1 MANCLRLLIVILAL
15 KGTVVMASEAHALL
29 VVQTGD
35 SLGAIAQ
42 RYAMSVADL
51 MEFNRLTSTTIRP
64 GDLLKVPYVVAMGG
78 IAPGAPLPPPG
89 FRRHVLQP
97 GETISSLMV
106 RYSLSLAAIV
116 GANPGISSL
125 DRLPIGL
132 ELLIPP
138 GEGMVVELEPEQTVL
153 DLVKIYGVSPVA
165 LARANK
171 IDSPADLRPGQML
184 FLPGVTPRHAL
195 DRLAEVRQQE
205 NTYIWPVHGRLTS
218 FFGPRR
224 LSSRLGL
231 GTSHFHSGLDIAAP
245 TGTPV
250 VAARAG
256 TVTFA
261 GWSNRGFGN
270 LVKIRHSGAAE
281 TWYAH
286 FSRILV
292 TVGQQVGQ
300 GEVVGR
306 IGSTGISTGPH
317 LHFEVHEGGRPH
329 DPLRFLR

>member
-1 MANCLRLLIVILAL
+1 MAHCLRLLILILAL
-15 KGTVVMASEAHALL
+15 TGTAVMASGAHALL

-35 SLGAIAQ
+35 TLGAIAQ
-42 RYAMSVADL
+42 RYAISVDDL
-51 MEFNRLTSTTIRP
+51 MEFNQLNSTSIHP
-64 GDLLKVPYVVAMGG
+64 GDLLKIPFVAAMGG
-78 IAPGAPLPPPG
+78 IAESDPLPPPG
-89 FRRHVLQP
+89 FRWHVLQP

-106 RYSLSLAAIV
+106 RYNLSLAAIV
-116 GANPGISSL
+116 GANPAISSL
-125 DRLPIGL
+125 DRLPVGL

-138 GEGMVVELEPEQTVL
+138 GEGMVVALEPEQTVL

-165 LARANK
+165 LARANQ
-171 IDSPADLRPGQML
+171 IASPADLRPGQML

-195 DRLAEVRQQE
+195 DRLAEARERE

-224 LSSRLGL
+224 LGM
-231 GTSHFHSGLDIAAP
+231 GTSNFHTGLDIAAP

-256 TVTFA
+256 TVIFA

-270 LVKIRHSGAAE
+270 LVKIRHAGGAE

-292 TVGQQVGQ
+292 TVGQQVRQ

-317 LHFEVHEGGRPH
+317 LHFEVREGGRPY

>member
-1 MANCLRLLIVILAL
+1 MAHCLRLLILILAL
-15 KGTVVMASEAHALL
+15 TGTAVMASGAYALL

-35 SLGAIAQ
+35 TLGAIAQ
-42 RYAMSVADL
+42 RYAISVDDL
-51 MEFNRLTSTTIRP
+51 MEFNRLSSTSIHP
-64 GDLLKVPYVVAMGG
+64 GDLLKVPFVAAMGG
-78 IAPGAPLPPPG
+78 IAESDPLPPPG
-89 FRRHVLQP
+89 FRWHILQP

-106 RYSLSLAAIV
+106 RYNLSLAAIV

-125 DRLPIGL
+125 DRLPVGL

-138 GEGMVVELEPEQTVL
+138 GEGMVVALEPEQTVL

-165 LARANK
+165 LARANQ

-195 DRLAEVRQQE
+195 DRLAEVRERE

-224 LSSRLGL
+224 LGM
-231 GTSHFHSGLDIAAP
+231 GTSNFHTGLDIAAP

-270 LVKIRHSGAAE
+270 LVKIRHAGGAE

-292 TVGQQVGQ
+292 TVGQQVRQ

-317 LHFEVHEGGRPH
+317 LHFEVREGGRPY

>member
-1 MANCLRLLIVILAL
+1 MAHCLRLLIFILAL
-15 KGTVVMASEAHALL
+15 KGAAVMASGAYALL

-35 SLGAIAQ
+35 TLGAIAQ
-42 RYAMSVADL
+42 RYAINVDDL
-51 MEFNRLTSTTIRP
+51 MEFNQLSSTSIHP
-64 GDLLKVPYVVAMGG
+64 GDLLKVPYVAAMGG
-78 IAPGAPLPPPG
+78 IAESAPPPPPG
-89 FRRHVLQP
+89 FRWHVLQP
-97 GETISSLMV
+97 GETISSLMA
-106 RYSLSLAAIV
+106 RYGLSLAAIV

-125 DRLPIGL
+125 DRLPVGL

-138 GEGMVVELEPEQTVL
+138 GEGMVVALDLEQTVL

-171 IDSPADLRPGQML
+171 IDSPADLRPGQLL

-195 DRLAEVRQQE
+195 DRLAEVREQE

-224 LSSRLGL
+224 LGM
-231 GTSHFHSGLDIAAP
+231 GTSNFHSGLDIAAP

-270 LVKIRHSGAAE
+270 LVKIRHAGGAE

-286 FSRILV
+286 FNRILV
-292 TVGQQVGQ
+292 TVGQQVRQ

>member
-1 MANCLRLLIVILAL
+1 
-15 KGTVVMASEAHALL
+15 MASGAYALL

-35 SLGAIAQ
+35 TLGAIAQ
-42 RYAMSVADL
+42 RYAISVDDL
-51 MEFNRLTSTTIRP
+51 MEFNQLSSTSIHP
-64 GDLLKVPYVVAMGG
+64 GDLLKVPFVAAMGG
-78 IAPGAPLPPPG
+78 IAESDPIPPPG
-89 FRRHVLQP
+89 FRWHILQP

-106 RYSLSLAAIV
+106 RYNLSLAAIV

-125 DRLPIGL
+125 DRLPVGL

-138 GEGMVVELEPEQTVL
+138 GEGMVVALEPEQTVL

-165 LARANK
+165 LARANQ
-171 IDSPADLRPGQML
+171 IGSPTDLRPGQML

-195 DRLAEVRQQE
+195 DRLAEVRERE

-224 LSSRLGL
+224 LGM
-231 GTSHFHSGLDIAAP
+231 GTSNFHTGLDIAAP

-270 LVKIRHSGAAE
+270 LVKIRHAGGAE

-286 FSRILV
+286 LSRILV
-292 TVGQQVGQ
+292 TVGQQVRQ

>member
-1 MANCLRLLIVILAL
+1 MAHCLRLLILILAL
-15 KGTVVMASEAHALL
+15 TGTVVMASGAYALL
-29 VVQTGD
+29 VVQSGD
-35 SLGAIAQ
+35 TLGAIAQ
-42 RYAMSVADL
+42 RYAISVDDL
-51 MEFNRLTSTTIRP
+51 IEFNRLSSTSLHP
-64 GDLLKVPYVVAMGG
+64 GDLLKVPYVAAMGG
-78 IAPGAPLPPPG
+78 IAESDPLPPPG
-89 FRRHVLQP
+89 FRWHILQP

-106 RYSLSLAAIV
+106 RYNLSLAAIV

-125 DRLPIGL
+125 DRLPVGL

-138 GEGMVVELEPEQTVL
+138 GEGMMVALEPEQTVL

-165 LARANK
+165 LARANQ
-171 IDSPADLRPGQML
+171 IGSPADLRPGQLL

-195 DRLAEVRQQE
+195 DRLAEVRERE

-224 LSSRLGL
+224 LGM
-231 GTSHFHSGLDIAAP
+231 GTSNFHSGLDIAAP

-270 LVKIRHSGAAE
+270 LVKIRHAGGAE

-292 TVGQQVGQ
+292 TVGQQVRQ

>member
-1 MANCLRLLIVILAL
+1 MAMCSRLLIFILILVL
-15 KGTVVMASEAHALL
+15 KGTLVMASGAYALL

-35 SLGAIAQ
+35 TLGAIAQ
-42 RYAMSVADL
+42 RYAISVDDL
-51 MEFNRLTSTTIRP
+51 MEFNQLSSTSIHP
-64 GDLLKVPYVVAMGG
+64 GDLIKVPYVAAMGG
-78 IAPGAPLPPPG
+78 IAESDPLPPPG
-89 FRRHVLQP
+89 FRWHILQP

-106 RYSLSLAAIV
+106 RYNLSLAAIV

-125 DRLPIGL
+125 DRLPVGL

-138 GEGMVVELEPEQTVL
+138 GEGMVVALEPEQTVL
-153 DLVKIYGVSPVA
+153 DLVEIYGLSPVA
-165 LARANK
+165 LARANQ
-171 IDSPADLRPGQML
+171 IGSPADLRPGQML

-195 DRLAEVRQQE
+195 DRLAEVRERE

-224 LSSRLGL
+224 LGR
-231 GTSHFHSGLDIAAP
+231 GTSNFHSGLDIAAP

-261 GWSNRGFGN
+261 GWSNRGFGH
-270 LVKIRHSGAAE
+270 LVKIRHAGGAE

-292 TVGQQVGQ
+292 TVGQQVRQ